1 MTSSNLARECGA
13 CGGSDDPSTRLRE
26 DGTVRCNDCWTLD
39 CETKEL
45 HAGDEARPSVCN
57 APSGFDV
64 KCTLPKDHG
73 DVHSWSRPSETKK
86 PDTWDSENRRSVAAR
101 YRVARG
107 LPDKTKQRASEA
119 RYPIASKE
127 VAHGV
132 HEVSVAEVERVTE
145 LHHQRVNE
153 AHGAD
158 DWTLL
163 DQAEYLLI
171 ALEQHPG
178 LPNDP
183 SRGSRVQGAVEALR
197 KRCAAER
204 SRTQEAKLP
213 AAFHVS
219 TVDIDILERNHEGLP
234 YGDLSKTILSLCES
248 LRVRRYEV
256 GQCHHEIEQLKQ
268 RTSEAWPSPRLARDY
283 ALEECALLLDSCE
296 GQHRHMSPMPVD
308 DKNALLAD
316 EYQRLARVI
325 RSKITPQ
332 CADKPR
338 SEEPL

>member
-13 CGGSDDPSTRLRE
+13 CVGSDDPSTRLRE

-119 RYPIASKE
+119 C
-127 VAHGV
+127 VAC
-132 HEVSVAEVERVTE
+132 SVDPRQCPKHAPR
-145 LHHQRVNE
+145 LNE
-153 AHGAD
+153 APLGRWRVGTKLGRTLYLD
-158 DWTLL
+158 DAVVGMVDSRELAASIVDAMNRT
-163 DQAEYLLI
+163 
-171 ALEQHPG
+171 ALPDEK
-178 LPNDP
+178 
-183 SRGSRVQGAVEALR
+183 QG
-197 KRCAAER
+197 
-204 SRTQEAKLP
+204 Q
-213 AAFHVS
+213 
-219 TVDIDILERNHEGLP
+219 
-234 YGDLSKTILSLCES
+234 
-248 LRVRRYEV
+248 
-256 GQCHHEIEQLKQ
+256 
-268 RTSEAWPSPRLARDY
+268 AWPSPRLARDY

-308 DKNALLAD
+308 DKNVLLAD

-338 SEEPL
+338 PEEPR